1 MTRRENTKRIT
12 AGGVPIG
19 GGAAVSVQ
27 SMCNVRT
34 SDVPAVTAQ
43 IRALC
48 AAGCDIVRLA
58 VPDMESARAI
68 SDIKEAFPDCPW

>member
-1 MTRRENTKRIT
+1 MNTRENTKKIV

-34 SDVPAVTAQ
+34 SDVDAVVAQ
-43 IRALC
+43 IKCLR

-58 VPDMESARAI
+58 GPDMAAARAI
-68 SDIKEAFPDCPW
+68 SDI